1 MKQLVFC
8 SLLLLLL
15 CSISAQSSLMID
27 TDLGLAFP
35 GYNDVQIPNDD
46 DIHTRFSLK
55 DDLSLDPV
63 VSARLVLHY
72 NINPRHRV
80 SLLVAP
86 LKLSP
91 EGRFDREII
100 FQNKTFVAGEEIKAV
115 YRFDSY
121 RLQYKY
127 IFPEPK
133 WMIRSVGASLKVRD
147 AEISL
152 ASSSQKASKLN
163 TGLVPLLSLEAG
175 YRINEKLDAVLEAE
189 GLGSPFG
196 RAEDIYLGI
205 IYDLHEKIGLK
216 AGYRFLEGGSDGDE
230 VYTFALIQYA
240 VLGFRIRL

>member
-1 MKQLVFC
+1 MKQTIICAVLLALLG
-8 SLLLLLL
+8 SLA
-15 CSISAQSSLMID
+15 AQTKIMID

-55 DDLSLDPV
+55 DDLSIEPV
-63 VSARLVLHY
+63 ASARLVFHY
-72 NINPRHRV
+72 NINPRHRI

-91 EGRFDREII
+91 EGSFDRDIT
-100 FQNKTFVAGEEIKAV
+100 FQNKTFTAGEEIKAV

-127 IFPEPK
+127 SFREPK
-133 WMIRSVGASLKVRD
+133 WLIRSVGASLKVRD

-152 ASSSQKASKLN
+152 ASSTQKAKKLN
-163 TGLVPLLSLEAG
+163 TGLVPLLSLDAG

-196 RAEDIYLGI
+196 RAEDIYLGLV
-205 IYDLHEKIGLK
+205 YDLHEKIGVK